1 MNSYFLSTIL
11 NPDFFLFQSDASHH
25 SILTFSFSTFT
36 HTKQQ
41 LSHVTIAVQES
52 DRRLPSVG
60 IKSSRISLNLLLFS
74 LPSTLRLTACSYSR
88 PVSSQAACSMC
99 AHSTLDGNGRGEMW
113 EVSCQGVCSDV
124 RIEIEMVGVRSNF
137 WGERYLHGLVS
148 AHPVM
153 NQSSWC
159 NNSQTQFY
167 FNRFINN
174 GSAPTIHNHFPDFA
188 DINCGIL
195 VP

>member
-1 MNSYFLSTIL
+1 MFLVFQCTSQLPSTFMCSILNEIGQGVMYELIFFLSTIL

-25 SILTFSFSTFT
+25 SILTFSVSTFT

-99 AHSTLDGNGRGEMW
+99 EHSTLNRNVRGEM
-113 EVSCQGVCSDV
+113 
-124 RIEIEMVGVRSNF
+124 
-137 WGERYLHGLVS
+137 
-148 AHPVM
+148 
-153 NQSSWC
+153 
-159 NNSQTQFY
+159 
-167 FNRFINN
+167 
-174 GSAPTIHNHFPDFA
+174 
-188 DINCGIL
+188 
-195 VP
+195 